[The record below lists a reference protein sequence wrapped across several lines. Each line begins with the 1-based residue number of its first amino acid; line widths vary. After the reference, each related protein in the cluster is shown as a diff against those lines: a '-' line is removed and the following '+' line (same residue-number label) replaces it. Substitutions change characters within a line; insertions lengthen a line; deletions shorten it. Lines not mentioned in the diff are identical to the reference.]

1 MACKSIIDRVY
12 GEFNV
17 VVERFPVDERW
28 EGSTWRASNVMM
40 ARNLAKDMHRARKI
54 RIKIGWRLQR
64 LNRLLDDSAISL
76 IVMHFG

>member
-28 EGSTWRASNVMM
+28 EGST
-40 ARNLAKDMHRARKI
+40 
-54 RIKIGWRLQR
+54 
-64 LNRLLDDSAISL
+64 
-76 IVMHFG
+76 